1 MGINLP
7 NYAPANYATFEMER
21 ITLGE
26 KVLTRNYAPVAQEY
40 LKKGCP
46 KCLRARLWQ
55 LVLGAEVKLTVINA
69 FKNAIGSIKQ
79 NYLKRYM

>member
-55 LVLGAEVKLTVINA
+55 LVLGADVKLTV
-69 FKNAIGSIKQ
+69 
-79 NYLKRYM
+79 M